1 MDAHSPPPYHQAMHE
16 DDDELHDDPEAP
28 DPADRNDDPAEV
40 PCPYCKR
47 QIDEDAEQCPFC
59 GAWLSA
65 EDAPQSRPW
74 WWAVALVLLVL
85 LVLGYLW
92 R

>member
-1 MDAHSPPPYHQAMHE
+1 MRHDV
-16 DDDELHDDPEAP
+16 DDEFDDEEDERDPEAP
-28 DPADRNDDPAEV
+28 DPADRNDDPAEI

-47 QIDEDAEQCPFC
+47 PIDEDAEQCPFC
-59 GAWLSA
+59 GSYVSA
-65 EDAPQSRPW
+65 EDAPPQPRPW